1 MAPFGV
7 RALSRTDCLMLLGSA
22 AVGRLGVS
30 VEALPAIL
38 PVNFVLTG
46 DRVVFRTVPGT
57 KLDATLARSVVAFEV
72 DSYDASGAWGW
83 SVLVRGIAS
92 EIVAPAELAEARA
105 LPLRAWPFADAVGR
119 FVAVPITFVSGRA
132 FGVIPAG

>member
-1 MAPFGV
+1 MAPLGV
-7 RALSRTDCLMLLGSA
+7 RALSRTDCLDLLGTA
-22 AVGRLGVS
+22 TVGRLGVS
-30 VEALPAIL
+30 VQALPAIL

-57 KLDATLARSVVAFEV
+57 KLDAALARAVVAFEA
-72 DSYDASGAWGW
+72 DEYDAAGAWGW
-83 SVLVRGIAS
+83 SVLVRGVAG
-92 EIVAPAELAEARA
+92 EIVAPDELAEARA
-105 LPLRAWPFADAVGR
+105 LPLRAWPCGDGAER